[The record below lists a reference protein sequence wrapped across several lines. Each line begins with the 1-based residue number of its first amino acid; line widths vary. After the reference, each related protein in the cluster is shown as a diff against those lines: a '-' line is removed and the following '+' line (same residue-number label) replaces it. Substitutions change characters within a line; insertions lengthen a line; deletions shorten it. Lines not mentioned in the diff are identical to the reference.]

1 MVMSKKI
8 LIVEDDPLSMR
19 VLRMLLRSYGYSL
32 LEATDGEKALKV
44 ACSDKPDLIIMDI
57 QLPKV
62 SGLEVARQL
71 RQMSD
76 LNHTPIVALTAYA
89 MNGDKEK
96 TISAGCDA
104 YVAKPI
110 NARELLRLITE
121 MLLQRKE
128 NSV

>member
-1 MVMSKKI
+1 MA
-8 LIVEDDPLSMR
+8 
-19 VLRMLLRSYGYSL
+19 YS
-32 LEATDGEKALKV
+32 G
-44 ACSDKPDLIIMDI
+44 KPDLILMDI
-57 QLPKV
+57 QLPEV
-62 SGLEVARQL
+62 SGLEVTRQF

-76 LNHTPIVALTAYA
+76 FNHSLIVALTAYA
-89 MNGDKEK
+89 MNEDKEK

-110 NARELLRLITE
+110 NIHELPGLITE

>member
-1 MVMSKKI
+1 MSKKI
-8 LIVEDDPLSMR
+8 LIVEDDPLSMK

-32 LEATDGEKALKV
+32 LEATNGEEALKV
-44 ACSDKPDLIIMDI
+44 ACNDRPDLIIMDI

-62 SGLEVARQL
+62 SGLEVTRQL

-76 LNHTPIVALTAYA
+76 LNHTPIIALTAYA

-110 NARELLRLITE
+110 NIRELPRLITE
-121 MLLQRKE
+121 MLLRREE
-128 NSV
+128 NSA